1 MTKTIIIV
9 DDIYFVRK
17 TIQEI
22 LVQAHYQVIAEAD
35 NGASAVDLYSKLRPD
50 LVTMDVVMPE
60 MSGIEA
66 CQKILKMNHQAKV
79 IMISAM
85 GQESMMMEA
94 IEAGACDYL
103 LKPFT
108 SQDILKAT
116 ARALQGDQGNLAAN
130 AKDEYSIPR

>member
-66 CQKILKMNHQAKV
+66 CQKNSKNESSSKSDYD
-79 IMISAM
+79 ISD
-85 GQESMMMEA
+85 GPRKYDDGSYRRGGLRLPLETLHFSGYTESH
-94 IEAGACDYL
+94 GTC
-103 LKPFT
+103 FT
-108 SQDILKAT
+108 RRSRKSC
-116 ARALQGDQGNLAAN
+116 R
-130 AKDEYSIPR
+130 KC

>member
-1 MTKTIIIV
+1 MTRTIIIV

-22 LVQAHYQVIAEAD
+22 LLQAHYEVIAEAE

-50 LVTMDVVMPE
+50 LVTMDVVMPD

-66 CQKILKMNHQAKV
+66 CQKILKINDQAKV

-85 GQESMMMEA
+85 GQESIMMEA

-103 LKPFT
+103 LKPFS
-108 SQDILKAT
+108 SQDILNAA
-116 ARALQGDQGNLAAN
+116 ARALQGDREKMTAHT
-130 AKDEYSIPR
+130 KR